1 MNTPIEEQLRLAVD
15 LLQRIVG
22 DGQGLNKFLCNQ
34 TSDLMVLTDDVKED
48 VSFLKEID
56 SH

>member
-34 TSDLMVLTDDVKED
+34 TSDLMVLTDVKEA